1 MHEMALAEGVLGIIE
16 SAQRAQHFH
25 TVRVVRL
32 EIGELAG
39 VEVAALLS
47 CLDIALR
54 RSVAHAARI
63 ECAAAPGRG
72 WCMDCA
78 RSVSIATLYA
88 SCPHCGGAQVQATD
102 GLQMRVQ
109 DLMVE

>member
-25 TVRVVRL
+25 AVRLIRL

-47 CLDIALR
+47 SLGIVLR
-54 RSVAHAARI
+54 HSVARNARI
-63 ECAAAPGRG
+63 ECATAPGRG

-78 RSVSIATLYA
+78 QSVPIATLYA
-88 SCPHCGGAQVQATD
+88 GCPHCGGAQVQATD

>member
-1 MHEMALAEGVLGIIE
+1 MHEMALADGVLGIIE

-25 TVRVVRL
+25 TVRTVRL

-47 CLDIALR
+47 CLGIVFRHSIAR
-54 RSVAHAARI
+54 DARI
-63 ECAAAPGRG
+63 ECETAPGRG
-72 WCMDCA
+72 WCMECA
-78 RSVSIATLYA
+78 QSVPIATLYA
-88 SCPHCGGAQVQATD
+88 GCPHCGGAQVQATD

-109 DLMVE
+109 DLIVE

>member
-1 MHEMALAEGVLGIIE
+1 
-16 SAQRAQHFH
+16 
-25 TVRVVRL
+25 
-32 EIGELAG
+32 
-39 VEVAALLS
+39 
-47 CLDIALR
+47 
-54 RSVAHAARI
+54 
-63 ECAAAPGRG
+63 RG